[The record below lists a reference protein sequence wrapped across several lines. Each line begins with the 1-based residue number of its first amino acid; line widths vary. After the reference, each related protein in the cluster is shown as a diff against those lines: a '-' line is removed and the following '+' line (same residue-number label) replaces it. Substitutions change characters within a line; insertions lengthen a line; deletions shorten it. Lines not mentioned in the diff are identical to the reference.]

1 MLDEFL
7 GVRGWAGVEKTGFC
21 EVWRRRRTGLW
32 DGRRRGLILFREV
45 NELNRTPEASI
56 L

>member
-7 GVRGWAGVEKTGFC
+7 GGGGEGRGVLLGGKQ
-21 EVWRRRRTGLW
+21 
-32 DGRRRGLILFREV
+32 RGLILFREV
-45 NELNRTPEASI
+45 NELNRTPEAST

>member
-7 GVRGWAGVEKTGFC
+7 GGGGEGGGVLLGS
-21 EVWRRRRTGLW
+21 WQ
-32 DGRRRGLILFREV
+32 RGLILSREV
-45 NELNRTPEASI
+45 NELNRTPEVST

>member
-7 GVRGWAGVEKTGFC
+7 DGSEACEGGKGQFLRGVEEG
-21 EVWRRRRTGLW
+21 RSDLW
-32 DGRRRGLILFREV
+32 GCWWRGLILFREV
-45 NELNRTPEASI
+45 NELNRTPEAST

>member
-7 GVRGWAGVEKTGFC
+7 GGSEVGRGGKGRVLRGVEASA
-21 EVWRRRRTGLW
+21 
-32 DGRRRGLILFREV
+32 DGSLDGSRRGLILFREV
-45 NELNRTPEASI
+45 NELNRTPEAST